1 MKTIAYSILGAIYQT
16 GTTDEITPGTVIKLF
31 LDQTFNPLFP
41 ESIQA
46 VLQNPVGR
54 TRCGTTTYIFQYDE
68 DDLDGS
74 GVTSIRPCDI
84 INITSQTCCE
94 VLGEQ
99 LEAEVQARTDA
110 DTALGVRIDDEE
122 SARVAADQALQEDVD
137 GKAPL
142 VHTHVS
148 ADITDATSDA
158 VTVPDK
164 LLKAD
169 SIGSITLQSLVV
181 KDYIIVGLNSGNITV
196 IQPTPPTADRE
207 IFWPDAGGTAAVV
220 PPFADSTAA
229 DLVVSVGDAWYDTT
243 LKKVRV
249 RLV

>member
-1 MKTIAYSILGAIYQT
+1 
-16 GTTDEITPGTVIKLF
+16 
-31 LDQTFNPLFP
+31 
-41 ESIQA
+41 
-46 VLQNPVGR
+46 
-54 TRCGTTTYIFQYDE
+54 
-68 DDLDGS
+68 
-74 GVTSIRPCDI
+74 
-84 INITSQTCCE
+84 
-94 VLGEQ
+94 
-99 LEAEVQARTDA
+99 
-110 DTALGVRIDDEE
+110 
-122 SARVAADQALQEDVD
+122 
-137 GKAPL
+137 
-142 VHTHVS
+142 VS